1 MNNSPHAVPLP
12 MMKISAN
19 PSANIN
25 IGSSVTLYCE
35 ATLDSGV
42 DAAVS
47 VSLTWGGPRVI
58 NSNESATERDLGM
71 SNLTMSDVKKE
82 DEGEYTCTVRVSGGR
97 YILGTNATESI
108 TVSVSGERQCIHYH
122 SPSMK
127 CDVYYI
133 KLC

>member
-1 MNNSPHAVPLP
+1 

-19 PSANIN
+19 PSATVN

-35 ATLDSGV
+35 TTLDPGV
-42 DAAVS
+42 DAAGS

-58 NSNESATERDLGM
+58 SSDEPATERDLGLRYT
-71 SNLTMSDVKKE
+71 SNLTISDVKEE
-82 DEGEYTCTVRVSGGR
+82 DEGEYTCTARVFGGR

-108 TVSVSGERQCIHYH
+108 SVSVSGERQCIHYH

-127 CDVYYI
+127 CDVYY
-133 KLC
+133 